1 MGMHSAKNAAPPA
14 PPTQEETS
22 TNGGRPASA
31 SASSSFFSRLGLPSL
46 RSRTR
51 NLADFHI
58 RPADPHRKY
67 WPGDHVNG
75 AVILTIV
82 KPIRIVHLTV
92 TLYGFAR
99 VFRATG
105 PTNEIVPSPSAIN
118 ASPIKAFRYH
128 GNGLLSLFQD
138 EQVLSGEGRL
148 EPGKYEFGFDLV
160 FPPGKLPS
168 SIDVGT
174 RCPCL
179 AMSRR
184 SAVFTLWT
192 S

>member
-1 MGMHSAKNAAPPA
+1 M
-14 PPTQEETS
+14 
-22 TNGGRPASA
+22 
-31 SASSSFFSRLGLPSL
+31 GLPSL

-99 VFRATG
+99 VFRTGG
-105 PTNEIVPSPSAIN
+105 PTANELTPGPAAIN
-118 ASPIKAFRYH
+118 ASPVKAFKYH

-174 RCPCL
+174 RAVL
-179 AMSRR
+179 ASPSHHCSVPLPQTDKQRR
-184 SAVFTLWT
+184 PIGEV
-192 S
+192 